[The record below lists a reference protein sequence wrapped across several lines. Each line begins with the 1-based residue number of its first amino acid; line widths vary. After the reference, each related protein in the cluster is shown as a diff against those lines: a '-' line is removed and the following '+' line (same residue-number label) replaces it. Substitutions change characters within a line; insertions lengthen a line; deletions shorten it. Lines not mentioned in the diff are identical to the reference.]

1 MASIE
6 RLWTV
11 RDVMEVIPLGKTRC
25 VDIVNSLPHI
35 NLGGKLMIEPRY
47 IRDWITRNT
56 HIGVQKAAPA
66 PAPKKA
72 VRYKMDGLTEDG
84 YIPYRHST
92 QKKTG

>member
-1 MASIE
+1 ME

-25 VDIVNSLPHI
+25 VAIVNSLPHI
-35 NLGGKLMIEPRY
+35 NLGGKLMIEPKY

-56 HIGVQKAAPA
+56 RIGIQKDPTS
-66 PAPKKA
+66 PAPKKS
-72 VRYKMDGLTEDG
+72 VRYKPDGLTEDG
-84 YIPYRHST
+84 YIPYRRST